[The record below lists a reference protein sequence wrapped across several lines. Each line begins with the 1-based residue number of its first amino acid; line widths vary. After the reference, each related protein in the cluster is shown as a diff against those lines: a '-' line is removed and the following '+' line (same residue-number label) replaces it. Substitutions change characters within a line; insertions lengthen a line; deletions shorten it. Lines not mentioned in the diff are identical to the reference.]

1 MFHATAR
8 LMPPLLRARRTVLPS
23 ALTAADHEF
32 RRRIQRVLLVL
43 GGALVAGTAGYML
56 IEGWRLLDAVYMTV
70 ITLSTVGF
78 TEVHHMSDAGHV
90 FTIALIV
97 TGVSAA
103 AYAVGAIGEYVISG
117 RLSGSLRRQRMQHD
131 IDGLQGHYIVCGYGR
146 VGRQV
151 VDELTARG
159 LRAVVVEPQDDAI
172 LDEERAT
179 LRIRGDAT
187 DDGSLRAAGIDRA
200 AGLVAVAG
208 DDATNIVVTLS
219 ARALNPE
226 LDIVARAIQP
236 EVEDKL
242 RRAGATHVISP
253 YRIGGQRIV
262 TQLLH
267 PKVTDFLDVIMH
279 RRDLGLWL
287 EEITV
292 APDGTANGRSLGD
305 TAFWGTG
312 GVRVLAVSR
321 EGGDLVTGPRA
332 DLRLSA
338 GDVLIALGTLEQLAV
353 AQREAGEREPDRT
366 TASRA
371 PAGRDPRS
379 RSPA

>member
-1 MFHATAR
+1 
-8 LMPPLLRARRTVLPS
+8 
-23 ALTAADHEF
+23 
-32 RRRIQRVLLVL
+32 
-43 GGALVAGTAGYML
+43 
-56 IEGWRLLDAVYMTV
+56 
-70 ITLSTVGF
+70 
-78 TEVHHMSDAGHV
+78 
-90 FTIALIV
+90 
-97 TGVSAA
+97 
-103 AYAVGAIGEYVISG
+103 
-117 RLSGSLRRQRMQHD
+117 MQNQ
-131 IDGLQGHYIVCGYGR
+131 IDRLQGHYIVCGCGR

-151 VDELTARG
+151 VDELSARG
-159 LRAVVVEPQDDAI
+159 LRAVVIEPRDDAMT
-172 LDEERAT
+172 DGEGAT

-187 DDGSLRAAGIDRA
+187 DDTALRAAGIDRA

-267 PKVTDFLDVIMH
+267 PRVTDFLDVIMH

-292 APDGTANGRSLGD
+292 APDGTANGRPLGD
-305 TAFWGTG
+305 TAFWGAG

-321 EGGDLVTGPRA
+321 QGGDLVTGPKA
-332 DLRLSA
+332 DLRLVA

-353 AQREAGEREPDRT
+353 AQREAGERENRDRET
-366 TASRA
+366 VSPA
-371 PAGRDPRS
+371 PSGRDPRS